1 MAVQVSYPGVYIEET
16 EPAAPIQGVS
26 TSIAAFIG
34 ITAQGPIAEPT
45 LVTSPDAF
53 TALFGPPVD
62 GGDVPF
68 YLPLAVDGFF
78 RNGGTQC
85 FVLRVGTATPA
96 GIDLPGRAAGA
107 PAAARAVARLDG
119 PDGEGGSV
127 KIADSSALAAAL
139 TAAGAGT
146 DLPVLR
152 GSASITA
159 VDATRRVLTVN
170 VVDGLA
176 VGDRVVV
183 AKGTDRQT
191 LRVKSVQAPDTVV
204 LASGLSGTGDFAGG
218 TVSGDDLA
226 AGDTVLRLT
235 VPAAIA
241 LRPLVPV
248 GSSVRISDGTNT
260 EWGIVAA
267 VSNDSITLRK
277 PLAKAYKL
285 TAPTRVATAE
295 FDLTVTDRNGRAV
308 GYPGL
313 STTPS
318 HPRWWGGP
326 TVASDYL
333 RIVIAADAP
342 IPAGD
347 PRPKVGT
354 YALAGAVA
362 DVPATSWADVAN
374 KMPQHLNLLRP
385 IDEISLVLAPG
396 CTDTGA
402 QRAIVEHC
410 ESLYDRFAILDSLPG
425 VDVVTVKAQRAD
437 LTGALDKG
445 FAALYYPWIQLR
457 DPAKQ
462 AVVPQPPSGH
472 LAGIY
477 AHTDATRGVHKAPAN
492 VGIAGALGLER
503 RLSDADQGLLN
514 PDGVNALRIL
524 PGRGSPV
531 VWGART
537 TTGDRN
543 WQYVNVRRLFLY
555 LEESIQLG
563 LRGAVFEPND
573 LELWGKLKHTLT
585 EFLTRVWRDGAL
597 FGAKAKDAFFVRIDE
612 ALNPPSTRKLGLLYI
627 EIGVQP
633 VYPAEFIVVR
643 IGIWDG
649 GAEVSEQ

>member
-26 TSIAAFIG
+26 TSVAAFIG
-34 ITAQGPIAEPT
+34 ISAQGPIAEPT

-62 GGDVPF
+62 GGDVPY

-85 FVLRVGTATPA
+85 FVLRVGTAKPA
-96 GIDLPGRAAGA
+96 GVDLSGRATGA
-107 PAAARAVARLDG
+107 PAVGRAVARLDG
-119 PDGEGGSV
+119 PDGEGGQV
-127 KIADSSALAAAL
+127 KVVDSSALATAL
-139 TAAGAGT
+139 TAAGAGV
-146 DLPVLR
+146 DLPVVR
-152 GSASITA
+152 GAANITA
-159 VDATRRVLTVN
+159 VDATRRLLTVN
-170 VVDGLA
+170 A
-176 VGDRVVV
+176 VGNLAAGERVIV
-183 AKGTDRQT
+183 AKGADSQT
-191 LRVKSVQAPDTVV
+191 VRVKSVQAPDTVV
-204 LASGLSGTGDFAGG
+204 LETGLSGATDFAGG
-218 TVSGDDLA
+218 TVTSDDLA
-226 AGDTVLRLT
+226 AGDSVLRLT
-235 VPAAIA
+235 VPAAVA

-248 GSSVRISDGTNT
+248 GSSVKVTDGTNT
-260 EWGIVAA
+260 EWGIVAS
-267 VSNDSITLRK
+267 VTNDSITLRK
-277 PLAKAYKL
+277 PLTKAYKPA
-285 TAPTRVATAE
+285 APTRVSTAE
-295 FDLTVTDRNGRAV
+295 FDLTITDRNGAAV
-308 GYPGL
+308 LYPNL

-326 TVASDYL
+326 AVASNYL
-333 RIVIAADAP
+333 RLVLPANAP
-342 IPAGD
+342 TPVGD
-347 PRPKVGT
+347 PRPKAGT
-354 YALAGAVA
+354 FGLAGATA
-362 DVPATSWADVAN
+362 DVPATSWADVAGRIDD
-374 KMPQHLNLLRP
+374 HLKLLRP

-396 CTDTGA
+396 CTDIGA

-410 ESLYDRFAILDSLPG
+410 ESLYNRFAILDSAPG
-425 VDVVTVKAQRAD
+425 IDVVTVKAQRAQ

-462 AVVPQPPSGH
+462 AVALQPPSGH

-503 RLSDADQGLLN
+503 RLGDADQGLLN

-543 WQYVNVRRLFLY
+543 WQYINVRRLFLF

-563 LRGAVFEPND
+563 LRGSVFEPND

-649 GAEVSEQ
+649 GAQVSEQ